1 MEIASGYSVRFATRM
16 GVIDKDR
23 TPAPRP
29 PVLLRPVLLAGFVL
43 VLAGVVDG
51 LIALIK
57 AMA

>member
-16 GVIDKDR
+16 GVIDNDR
-23 TPAPRP
+23 TPAPRST
-29 PVLLRPVLLAGFVL
+29 VLLRPVLLAGFVL
-43 VLAGVVDG
+43 VLAGVVEG

>member
-1 MEIASGYSVRFATRM
+1 M

-23 TPAPRP
+23 TTAPRP